1 MPENTNKPC
10 NRARSAHFA
19 LDGHVA
25 RYIEGVTDQWLMVAP
40 ESNPGMLEILRDRDR
55 TPLRDMVPWA
65 GEFAGKYLTGAVQV
79 LRVTGDPE
87 LKAYLECF
95 VREFVSLQDKD
106 GYLGPWPQGCHL
118 TNHVPHEPHDTWDTW
133 GHYHA
138 MMGLMLWHED
148 TGDCSALDCAVSI
161 GDLLCEK
168 YLGDKAPRLVQT
180 GSTEMN
186 LAPAHSLCVLY
197 RITRKEQYLR
207 LARQIVDKEFAEP
220 DAAGVPLA
228 GDWLNTALD
237 GLEFFQT
244 PKPRW
249 ESLHPIMAMAELY
262 HITGEDKYRKAFEH
276 IWWSI
281 RNLDRHNNG
290 GFSSGEQAQG
300 NPYHQG
306 AIETCCTIAWTAMSV
321 EMLRLTGNSLVA
333 DDMEMT
339 LLNSI
344 IGMHNYTGR
353 WATYNTPMDGV
364 RRASAHDIV
373 FQSREGTPELNC
385 CSVNSARGFGM
396 ISDWALM
403 SDADGLVL
411 YWYGPGTL
419 QASLDSGVTVKLLEE
434 TTYPRDGRV
443 TLRVA
448 PSVPSEFTLKLRI
461 PAWSAQTS
469 VEVNGKE
476 VDGVTPGSY
485 LALRRTWQLGDTIQL
500 DLDMSL
506 HFWVGDKECAG
517 KTSIYRGPLLL
528 TYDRRFNTIDPDRIP
543 ALDARNLDGRIIH
556 WPGRIQP
563 ILLMEFTA
571 SDGQPLRL
579 VDFGSAGE
587 GGTPYVSWLPVQN
600 SGAALPEYFSGK

>member
-1 MPENTNKPC
+1 
-10 NRARSAHFA
+10 
-19 LDGHVA
+19 
-25 RYIEGVTDQWLMVAP
+25 MVAP
-40 ESNPGMLEILRDRDR
+40 DSNPGMLEIIRDRDR
-55 TPLRDMVPWA
+55 TPPRDMVPWA

-79 LRVTGDPE
+79 LRVTGDPV
-87 LKAYLECF
+87 LRDYLITF
-95 VREFVSLQDKD
+95 VSEFISLQDTD
-106 GYLGPWPQGCHL
+106 GYLGPWPRDCHL
-118 TNHVPHEPHDTWDTW
+118 TNHVPHAPHDTWDTW

-138 MMGLMLWHED
+138 MLGLILWYET
-148 TGDCSALDCAVSI
+148 TGEIDALACAERV

-168 YLGDKAPRLVQT
+168 YLGDKSPRLVQT

-186 LAPAHSLCVLY
+186 LAPAHSLCLLY
-197 RITRKEQYLR
+197 NITGKEDYLR
-207 LARQIVDKEFAEP
+207 LARQIVDNEFGERDGTGA
-220 DAAGVPLA
+220 PLA

-237 GLEFFQT
+237 GLEFYET

-262 HITGEDKYRKAFEH
+262 HITNEDKYRQAFEH

-321 EMLRLTGNSLVA
+321 EMMRLTGDCLVA
-333 DDMEMT
+333 DDLELT
-339 LLNSI
+339 LFNSI
-344 IGMHNYTGR
+344 IGMHSFTGR

-403 SDADGLVL
+403 GDSEGLVL
-411 YWYGPGTL
+411 NWYGPGTL
-419 QASLDSGVTVKLLEE
+419 QTRLDSGVTVKLLQE
-434 TTYPRDGRV
+434 TTYPRDGHIA
-443 TLRVA
+443 LRVA
-448 PSVPSEFTLKLRI
+448 PDVTESFTLKLRI
-461 PAWSAQTS
+461 PAWSAETR
-469 VEVNGKE
+469 VAVNGE
-476 VDGVTPGSY
+476 QVDHVTPGTY
-485 LALRRTWQLGDTIQL
+485 LSLTRTWQLGDTIEIG
-500 DLDMSL
+500 LDMSL
-506 HFWVGDKECAG
+506 HSWTGEQECAG

-528 TYDRRFNTIDPDRIP
+528 TYDRRFNTLDPDQIP
-543 ALDARNLDGRIIH
+543 KLDASRLDGRVVH
-556 WPGRIQP
+556 WPGRMQP
-563 ILLMEFTA
+563 VLLMEFTG
-571 SDGQPLRL
+571 SEGQPLRL

-587 GGTPYVSWLPVQN
+587 GGTPYLSWLTVN
-600 SGAALPEYFSGK
+600 SEGNALPEYFSPIKRSSQ